1 MINRPLADVAFRG
14 LLQRRC
20 HFDSTTAMASHHPGA
35 PTAPDPHLVP
45 PILATWLSVFR
56 PCFTAPVWG
65 RILVLV
71 AGAVLA
77 PRKRTVTQVLR
88 VMGLADDRHF
98 RRYHEVLSR
107 ARWDARDVARRLLL
121 HIIERL
127 LPDGEVVIGIDD
139 TLERRWGARI
149 KARGIYRDP
158 VRSSKGHFVKSSGL
172 RWLSLMVAVPIPW
185 AGRTWALPFLTIL
198 APSARWSEAHGKRHK
213 TLTSWARQAILQTK
227 RWLPNRPLVFVAD
240 SGFAALDLLAAV
252 RSHVCMI
259 TRLRLDASLFR
270 PAPKRRP
277 GQRGRTPLKGRAL
290 PKLSAV
296 LKNKKTVWTSVVVSQ
311 WYNAQQRT
319 LLIATGTALW
329 YHAGT
334 APVPI
339 RWVLVRDPSGE
350 HEPAAFLSTDLD
362 AQPATILG
370 WFVSR
375 WRLETTFQDVR
386 AHLGVETQRQWS
398 DLAILRTTPALLG
411 LFSLITVWADA
422 LARDAAKTVRPNTA
436 AWYRK
441 QEPTFSDAIAAVRR
455 VLWSPPDFSRSRTA
469 GENVKIPASLL
480 KRFVETLCLAA

>member
-1 MINRPLADVAFRG
+1 LRRG
-14 LLQRRC
+14 R
-20 HFDSTTAMASHHPGA
+20 HVDSTTTMTSHHPGA
-35 PTAPDPHLVP
+35 TTAPDPHLVP

-56 PCFTAPVWG
+56 PCFTAPVWN

-77 PRKRTVTQVLR
+77 PGKRTVTQVLR
-88 VMGLADDRHF
+88 VMGLADEPGF

-107 ARWDARDVARRLLL
+107 ARWDGQAVARRLLL
-121 HIIERL
+121 YIIERL
-127 LPDGEVVIGIDD
+127 LPDGEVVVGIDD
-139 TLERRWGARI
+139 TIERRWGARI
-149 KARGIYRDP
+149 SARGIYRDP
-158 VRSSKGHFVKSSGL
+158 VRSSKGHFVKTSGL

-185 AGRTWALPFLTIL
+185 AKRTWALPFLTIL
-198 APSARWSEAHGKRHK
+198 APSARWSEANGKRHK
-213 TLTSWARQAILQTK
+213 TLTTWARQAILQTK
-227 RWLPNRPLVFVAD
+227 RWLPNRRLVFVAD
-240 SGFAALDLLAAV
+240 SGFAALELLAAV
-252 RSHVCMI
+252 RSYVCLI

-311 WYNAQQRT
+311 WYNAQQRR

-329 YHAGT
+329 YRASI

-375 WRLETTFQDVR
+375 WRVETTFQEVR

-411 LFSLITVWADA
+411 LFSLITVWADG
-422 LARDAAKTVRPNTA
+422 LARDAANVLRPNVA
-436 AWYRK
+436 AWYAK
-441 QEPTFSDAIAAVRR
+441 SEPTFSDAIAAVRR
-455 VLWSPPDFSRSRTA
+455 VLWAPPHLSMSRQPGETITIAA
-469 GENVKIPASLL
+469 GLL
-480 KRFVETLCLAA
+480 NRVFQTLCLAA